1 MIASSSEST
10 KEPFLT
16 CRLDGR
22 ECRSVRARMSLWD
35 VGKSPKV
42 LWSQTKLLVN

>member
-1 MIASSSEST
+1 VIASSSDST
-10 KEPFLT
+10 KVPFLT

-42 LWSQTKLLVN
+42 LWGQTKLLVN